1 MACFPV
7 ILSPIYPCYYLFLT
21 LVCRLTCF
29 LFPVTN
35 LSNKGKKKR
44 KGRGRMKAE
53 GRKKME
59 ERETKESREG
69 KGTEALDRVPE
80 EELVK
85 RMN

>member
-1 MACFPV
+1 MF
-7 ILSPIYPCYYLFLT
+7 SM
-21 LVCRLTCF
+21 
-29 LFPVTN
+29 FPVTN
-35 LSNKGKKKR
+35 LNNKGKKKR

-69 KGTEALDRVPE
+69 KGTEALGRVPE
-80 EELVK
+80 EELVEK